1 MEQTLIWYH
10 LALFL
15 HLCALLA
22 AMSAAGIAHYAE
34 IRMHKARVSGELLEW
49 ATLLAR
55 AERVFPFA
63 LLTLV
68 AAGAYMVST
77 AWPWSAGWVDMAL
90 VAVVA
95 LFGSGIFLAT
105 RVMALQRALAGDP
118 DAPISTQAL
127 HMANSL
133 LTRSMSY
140 GNTALVLGVVFIMV
154 TKLDLLGSLISLVV
168 AYAIG
173 VALANTLGHTRSA
186 AASPSQREEASAR

>member
-1 MEQTLIWYH
+1 MGQTLIWYH

-15 HLCALLA
+15 HLGALLA

-34 IRMHKARVSGELLEW
+34 IRMRTARASGELLEW

-55 AERVFPFA
+55 AERIFPFA

-68 AAGAYMVST
+68 AAGAYMVSA
-77 AWPWSAGWVDMAL
+77 AWTWSAGWVDAAL

-95 LFGSGIFLAT
+95 LFASGIFLAT
-105 RVMALQRALAGDP
+105 RIAALRRALAGDP
-118 DAPISTQAL
+118 NAPINAGAL

-140 GNTALVLGVVFIMV
+140 GNTALVIGIVFIMV
-154 TKLDLLGSLISLVV
+154 TKLDLLGSLLSLLV

-173 VALANTLGHTRSA
+173 VALANMLGRNRSA
-186 AASPSQREEASAR
+186 DVSQPLREEAGAR